1 MIPPVVTAICTG
13 LIIAAITF
21 LAAMVCWGPK
31 WRAASLQRARLQRPR
46 PSQWTQRRINGSLEV

>member
-1 MIPPVVTAICTG
+1 MIQLFCTT

-31 WRAASLQRARLQRPR
+31 WRAEATRRARLQRPR